1 MLEELSSEQVIQME
15 LKASLK
21 IQQVSAVPVTVGG
34 SQVPLQMTLFKYE
47 EMINVCLLHCSI
59 LQQLTQY
66 TWQTTNKYL
75 LNE

>member
-1 MLEELSSEQVIQME
+1 ME
-15 LKASLK
+15 LKACPK
-21 IQQVSAVPVTVGG
+21 IQRVSAVPVTIGG
-34 SQVPLQMTLFKYE
+34 SQVPLQMTLFNYE

-59 LQQLTQY
+59 LQQLTQC